1 MEGVSIEDVINL
13 QGLVWAIP
21 LIILAVLMGKF
32 FKKLKIKKRKKPGQ
46 FMRYEVKDSTATA
59 CRGKLGVPQTEDIFH
74 YKLED
79 AMSGGWYIHFLK
91 HNATQQQLDT
101 VFLIQFEEE
110 NPAVFS
116 LRFVR
121 EAFGMKEPVI
131 GESLLDDFFAKK
143 LGASRLIIKES
154 EEDID

>member
-1 MEGVSIEDVINL
+1 MEGISLGDIINL
-13 QGLVWAIP
+13 QGLIWAIP
-21 LIILAVLMGKF
+21 LIVFAVLMVKF
-32 FKKLKIKKRKKPGQ
+32 LKKLKIKTRKKPGQ
-46 FMRYEVKDSTATA
+46 FMRYEVKDATATE
-59 CRGKLGVPQTEDIFH
+59 CRGKLGKPQTEDIFH

-110 NPAVFS
+110 TPAVFS
-116 LRFVR
+116 LRFIR

-143 LGASRLIIKES
+143 LDATRVIVQEN
-154 EEDID
+154 EEELN